1 MRGQPEWLAFLFC
14 GDRKKINA
22 LFTLG
27 ELRPIACD
35 NSQIGTSAKRVD
47 DRNESAHS
55 NGNIFFST
63 QAARDAKINE
73 ILYVVT
79 EC

>member
-1 MRGQPEWLAFLFC
+1 MVGFSFLW
-14 GDRKKINA
+14 RQEKINA

-35 NSQIGTSAKRVD
+35 NSQIGTSAKLVD